1 MAFIRIL
8 PDEQLAR
15 SPEAQLWQEFTRQH
29 SAMAGLVLFCAFTLI
44 SLIAPLLLLHDPNQ
58 QMDAL
63 LLVPPS
69 WSDLGLIEY
78 PFGTD
83 DLGRDLFS
91 RMLIG
96 TRYTFGIAIITVLG
110 SLTMGLI
117 LGTLAGMS
125 KGIKSSFFNH
135 ILDLTLTIPS
145 LLLAVIIVAILG
157 PGLINTTWA
166 IMLALLP
173 QFVHGIRNAIASQLN
188 EDYVTAYRLDGAN
201 NWQVFKRIILPNTWE
216 QLTLMASM
224 ALSTAILDIAALGFL
239 GLGAQSPTAEWGT
252 MIADSLDL
260 IYLAPTSIAI
270 PGLLIFLAVLSVNLV
285 GDGLRTAII
294 KRREG

>member
-15 SPEAQLWQEFTRQH
+15 SPQVQLWREFSRQH

-44 SLIAPLLLLHDPNQ
+44 SIVAPLLLLNDPNQ
-58 QMDAL
+58 QMDTL

-69 WSDLGLIEY
+69 WSDQGLIQY

-96 TRYTFGIAIITVLG
+96 TRYTFGIAMLTVLG
-110 SLTMGLI
+110 SLFMGI
-117 LGTLAGMS
+117 VLGALAGMS
-125 KGIKSSFFNH
+125 KGLKSSVFNH
-135 ILDLTLTIPS
+135 ILDLALTIPS
-145 LLLAVIIVAILG
+145 LLLAIIIVAILG

-173 QFVHGIRNAIASQLN
+173 QFVHGIRNAISSQLN
-188 EDYVTAYRLDGAN
+188 EDYVIAYRLDGAN
-201 NWQVFKRIILPNTWE
+201 NWQVFIRIILPNTWE

-239 GLGAQSPTAEWGT
+239 GLGAQAPTAEWGT

-285 GDGLRTAII
+285 GDGLRTAIK

>member
-15 SPEAQLWQEFTRQH
+15 SPQVQLWREFSRQH

-44 SLIAPLLLLHDPNQ
+44 SIVAPLLLLNDPNQ
-58 QMDAL
+58 QMDTL

-69 WSDLGLIEY
+69 WSDQGLIQY

-96 TRYTFGIAIITVLG
+96 TRYTFGIAMLTVLG
-110 SLTMGLI
+110 SLFMGI
-117 LGTLAGMS
+117 VLGALAGMS
-125 KGIKSSFFNH
+125 KGFKSSVFNH
-135 ILDLTLTIPS
+135 ILDLALTIPS
-145 LLLAVIIVAILG
+145 LLLAIIIVAILG

-173 QFVHGIRNAIASQLN
+173 QFVHGIRNAISSQLN
-188 EDYVTAYRLDGAN
+188 EDYVIAYRLDGAN
-201 NWQVFKRIILPNTWE
+201 NWQVFIRIILPNTWE

-239 GLGAQSPTAEWGT
+239 GLGAQAPTAEWGT

-285 GDGLRTAII
+285 GDGLRTAIK